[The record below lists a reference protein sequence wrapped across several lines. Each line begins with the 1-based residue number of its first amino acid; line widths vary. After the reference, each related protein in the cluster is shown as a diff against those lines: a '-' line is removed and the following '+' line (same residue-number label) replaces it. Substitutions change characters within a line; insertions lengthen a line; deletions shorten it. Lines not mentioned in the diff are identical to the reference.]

1 MPPDRRVPIIK
12 IIGRGESPRTESS
25 ESKWLGGSVLTP
37 NMDVLARVLADERKA
52 QLRKVDRQA
61 WMREESGSEFSDR
74 PFRPA
79 GLIVAI
85 LALVVVGQLV
95 LM

>member
-1 MPPDRRVPIIK
+1 MK
-12 IIGRGESPRTESS
+12 ISGWEVMEM
-25 ESKWLGGSVLTP
+25 TP
-37 NMDVLARVLADERKA
+37 SMDMLARVLADERRA
-52 QLRKVDRQA
+52 QLRKVDRLA
-61 WMREESGSEFSDR
+61 WMREEIESESEDR

-85 LALVVVGQLV
+85 LALVVLGQMV